1 MSYKALSALKE
12 KMEIDFINS
21 LSPEEI
27 NKIFNNLN
35 HKIDALEKSINLCVK
50 ALDESFQLN
59 DGEYSIQA
67 VNWVH
72 KELAQI
78 SKKATSTKT
87 ESY

>member
-12 KMEIDFINS
+12 KMEIDFIKS

-27 NKIFNNLN
+27 NKMFNSFN
-35 HKIDALEKSINLCVK
+35 HKIEAFEKSINLCVE
-50 ALDESFQLN
+50 ALDENLRLN
-59 DGEYSIQA
+59 DGEYSKQA
-67 VNWVH
+67 VDWAH

-78 SKKATSTKT
+78 SKKAASTKT